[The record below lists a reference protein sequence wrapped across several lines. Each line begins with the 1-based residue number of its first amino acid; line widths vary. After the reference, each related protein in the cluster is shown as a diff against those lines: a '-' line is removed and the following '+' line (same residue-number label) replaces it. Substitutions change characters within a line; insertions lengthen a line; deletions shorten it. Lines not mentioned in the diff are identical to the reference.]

1 MVKKVKFT
9 IKLKKLK
16 KSKKYYVK
24 ARAVRVV
31 AGRKYYGKWSKGKK
45 VKIRK

>member
-9 IKLKKLK
+9 LKLKKLK

-31 AGRKYYGKWSKGKK
+31 AGRKYYGKWSKGKN
-45 VKIRK
+45 VKITK